1 MKRIV
6 LIILSIFLV
15 SLLSSCSD
23 AASMELSEEPAENA
37 NPLPA
42 TESAPTATS
51 KPTDIPPTP
60 QPEEPETPWP
70 DALPFCRSNPDNP
83 EGEADCWVVKDVE
96 KWLALAPRAGDEF
109 ATAYWP
115 ESMQLPPLPEGLE
128 WQEERRLITEKGGGY
143 INFWVVVAGES
154 MASETQVP
162 WPETHFFCRSIP
174 EDPEGKVDCQ
184 RVSNVEQWLEIEIE
198 LGDKLGI
205 WPEGM
210 PVPPLPEEME
220 WKKVRDESIGESFWV
235 VVASE

>member
-51 KPTDIPPTP
+51 KPTDIPPTS

-70 DALPFCRSNPDNP
+70 D
-83 EGEADCWVVKDVE
+83 
-96 KWLALAPRAGDEF
+96 
-109 ATAYWP
+109 TY
-115 ESMQLPPLPEGLE
+115 
-128 WQEERRLITEKGGGY
+128 
-143 INFWVVVAGES
+143 
-154 MASETQVP
+154 
-162 WPETHFFCRSIP
+162 FFCRSIP
-174 EDPEGKVDCQ
+174 DDPEGKVDCQ
-184 RVSNVEQWLEIEIE
+184 RVSNVEEWLEIEIE

-220 WKKVRDESIGESFWV
+220 WKKVRDESIGEYFWV
-235 VVASE
+235 VVAIE